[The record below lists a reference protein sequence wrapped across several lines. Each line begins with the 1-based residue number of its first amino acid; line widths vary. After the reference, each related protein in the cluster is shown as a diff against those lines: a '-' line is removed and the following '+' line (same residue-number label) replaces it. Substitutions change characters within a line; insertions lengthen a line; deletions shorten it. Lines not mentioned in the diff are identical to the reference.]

1 VNDDWR
7 VRVTLQDPDDAREL
21 VDSVGLGER
30 DPDLLTSL
38 HDRVVV
44 SREDNEIFLYA
55 GSRADAEAAEQEV
68 RTAAQRNGWEPTFEL
83 TRWHPTAEQ
92 WEDPDKPLPAT
103 DAERAAEHAQM
114 VAREREQEREQGFP
128 DYEVR
133 IECGSHQSAVELAAA
148 LREQSIPSVQ
158 RSKYLLVG
166 ALDEASA
173 QDLANRIRELAPADS
188 SVTVEGTL
196 ASAEQT
202 EPRNR
207 FAIFR
212 GIFG

>member
-7 VRVTLQDPDDAREL
+7 VRVTLLEPNDAREL
-21 VDSVGLGER
+21 VDNVGVGELDR
-30 DPDLLTSL
+30 ELVTSL

-44 SREDNEIFLYA
+44 SRDGNEIFLYA

-68 RTAAQRNGWEPTFEL
+68 RALAGLNGWEAQFEL
-83 TRWHPTAEQ
+83 SHWHPSAEA

-103 DAERAAEHAQM
+103 DAERAAEHAEM

-133 IECGSHQSAVELAAA
+133 IECDSRQEAVELAAK
-148 LREQSIPSVQ
+148 LRDQGIPSVQ

-166 ALDEASA
+166 ALDEDSA
-173 QDLANRIRELAPADS
+173 EDLANRIRALAPGDS
-188 SVTVEGTL
+188 TVTVEGTL
-196 ASAEQT
+196 ASAEQA
-202 EPRNR
+202 EPPNR

-212 GIFG
+212 GILG

>member
-7 VRVTLQDPDDAREL
+7 VRVTLPGTNDARLL
-21 VDSVGLGER
+21 VHHVGLGEL
-30 DPDLLTSL
+30 DPNVVTSL

-44 SREDNEIFLYA
+44 SQDDNELFLYA
-55 GSRADAEAAEQEV
+55 GTREDAEAAEQEV
-68 RTAAQRNGWEPTFEL
+68 RTTAQANGLEPEFEL
-83 TRWHPTAEQ
+83 THWHPGSEE

-103 DAERAAEHAQM
+103 DADRAAEHAEM
-114 VAREREQEREQGFP
+114 IAREREQEKEQGFP

-133 IECGSHQSAVELAAA
+133 IECASHGDAAGLAAK
-148 LREQSIPSVQ
+148 LREQGIPSVQ

-166 ALDEASA
+166 ALDEDSA
-173 QDLANRIRELAPADS
+173 NDLANRIRDIAPEGS
-188 SVTVEGTL
+188 TVTVEGTV
-196 ASAEQT
+196 ASAEHT
-202 EPRNR
+202 EPLNR